1 MVFLLVDNF
10 SCSQPIQMKKKKS
23 NGILTRE
30 KPLQREMCD
39 LTIVKLE
46 VGLWIKQFCKCCGI
60 SKRPSP
66 WSNAKIL
73 TIMAP
78 LNTLDLLCRKSPS
91 FRCNLMETQLNSFL
105 NKTYLTSAYC
115 SKTPFLNLFWQ
126 MVMRRFE
133 WFSSNVIS

>member
-1 MVFLLVDNF
+1 MCFHIFEKLTILFHSTLKVLVEKRSKELLHCKLRYSVEKTGYACIQAPQPKVSKLKKKIEIRLLLKSSVVFLLVDNF
-10 SCSQPIQMKKKKS
+10 SCSQPIQMKKEKS

-66 WSNAKIL
+66 
-73 TIMAP
+73 
-78 LNTLDLLCRKSPS
+78 
-91 FRCNLMETQLNSFL
+91 
-105 NKTYLTSAYC
+105 
-115 SKTPFLNLFWQ
+115 
-126 MVMRRFE
+126 
-133 WFSSNVIS
+133 